1 MQGGGGDPAS
11 NIPFRSRMRDRNP
24 VTTDEMYVVL
34 ALFMLME
41 IIQKPTLRS
50 YFQTILFWQHLSLAV
65 LLLWTG
71 LNQSAITCISV
82 TVRV

>member
-1 MQGGGGDPAS
+1 
-11 NIPFRSRMRDRNP
+11 MRDRKP

-34 ALFMLME
+34 DLFMLME
-41 IIQKPTLRS
+41 IIQKPTQRS
-50 YFQTILFWQHLSLAV
+50 CFQKILFWQLLSLAV
-65 LLLWTG
+65 LFLWTG